1 MRNIETSNI
10 LDTGII
16 VTIYDN
22 IILASGLEDCFVG
35 ETINL
40 LSRYSE
46 NYQGMVMNL
55 EDEIIK
61 IIIVRGNQNH
71 LASGQVIYRTFD
83 TLQTKSGFGIL
94 GQIVTPLGEPLNEE
108 EIKTEDSVVN
118 NLYLTS
124 VVYINS
130 KSPTIIE
137 REPVTNP
144 FLTGIITID
153 CFIPIGC
160 GQRELIIGD
169 INTGKT
175 SLAVSA
181 IINQSR
187 LLNYIDKP

>member
-187 LLNYIDKP
+187 LLNSIDKP